1 MPKQDWI
8 RATLKDRGYKLK
20 DAAEALGIPAPR
32 VTDILKGA
40 RGVQAHE
47 ILPLSQLLGMNAPS
61 LLESLKAGEQTFVSM
76 GEDGRLPLLGSL
88 TGGGTLAPLPENIT
102 FTSVP
107 LPPDTG
113 SSEGLYCYVMGDASM
128 AREIPPG
135 SLVIA
140 ADPKHHYA
148 PVAPGALLLLD
159 LGDGKLALRQYTKTD
174 SGEDWLVPL
183 PDAPNPD
190 FNSWRFSLLTDLMP
204 GAKAADT
211 DMLRISDVVASVMWV
226 HQRRAP
232 KPAPQK

>member
-61 LLESLKAGEQTFVSM
+61 LLESLKTGEQTFVSA

-88 TGGGTLAPLPENIT
+88 TGSGTLAPLPEDIS

-107 LPPDTG
+107 LPPDAGT
-113 SSEGLYCYVMGDASM
+113 SDGLYCYVMGDASM

-148 PVAPGALLLLD
+148 PVAPGALLLVDLD
-159 LGDGKLALRQYTKTD
+159 DGRLVLRQFTRTE

-183 PDAPNPD
+183 PDTPNPD
-190 FNSWRFSLLTDLMP
+190 FKSWRFSLLSDLMP
-204 GAKAADT
+204 DGAGT
-211 DMLRISDVVASVMWV
+211 DQEVLRITDVVASVMWV
-226 HQRRAP
+226 HQRRAA
-232 KPAPQK
+232 KPQPA